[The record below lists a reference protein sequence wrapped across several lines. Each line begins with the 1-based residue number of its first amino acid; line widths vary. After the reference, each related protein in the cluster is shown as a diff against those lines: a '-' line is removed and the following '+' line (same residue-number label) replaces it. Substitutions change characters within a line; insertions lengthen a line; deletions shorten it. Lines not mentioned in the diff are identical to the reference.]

1 MAGARTAIAR
11 GGFADYAA
19 QIKEQ
24 WAVKI
29 DKPAGS

>member
-1 MAGARTAIAR
+1 MAGAREAIAAGR
-11 GGFADYAA
+11 FAAYAA
-19 QIKEQ
+19 QTKEQ